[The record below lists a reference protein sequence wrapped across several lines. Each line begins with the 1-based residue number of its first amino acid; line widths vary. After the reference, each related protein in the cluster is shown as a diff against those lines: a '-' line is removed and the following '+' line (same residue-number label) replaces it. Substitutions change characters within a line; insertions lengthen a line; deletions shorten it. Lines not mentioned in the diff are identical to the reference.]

1 MNWILVEVEN
11 VSCRS
16 SWVLLFFKKTII
28 FKCVRN
34 LCCYKPVKPNKKC
47 VFVKVL
53 VWRRKLSNGQSMFAK
68 QQNIF
73 FTLLCISYLYPYFP
87 DAQYFSLSTIIE
99 KSILIKYKNSPQFT
113 LDSFCVQMKT
123 KLRCMISKNEK
134 SSCNKMT
141 LFTFYDLN
149 LIHFL
154 VFETKSKCLI
164 WMKCVNVYFQN
175 KWLWKRLLSDHI

>member
-1 MNWILVEVEN
+1 MEAISTSTFITPKLYHFKGFLTNQQKGVTAKDSISGVSLMNWILVEVEN

-73 FTLLCISYLYPYFP
+73 LLYYVFLICIPIFQMHNTFHSQQL
-87 DAQYFSLSTIIE
+87 
-99 KSILIKYKNSPQFT
+99 LIK
-113 LDSFCVQMKT
+113 
-123 KLRCMISKNEK
+123 
-134 SSCNKMT
+134 
-141 LFTFYDLN
+141 
-149 LIHFL
+149 
-154 VFETKSKCLI
+154 VF
-164 WMKCVNVYFQN
+164 W
-175 KWLWKRLLSDHI
+175 